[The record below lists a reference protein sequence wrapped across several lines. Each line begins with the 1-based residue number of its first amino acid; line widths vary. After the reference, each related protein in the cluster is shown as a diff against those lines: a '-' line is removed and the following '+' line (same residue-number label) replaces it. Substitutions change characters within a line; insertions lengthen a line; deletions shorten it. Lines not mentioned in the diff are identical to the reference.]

1 MRKFASITVLAALA
15 LGLAACGGSGN
26 NAFVP
31 PPTNPGSTVS
41 SIAVTTSTATIPSD
55 GSASATITTHATD
68 ANNSAVSG
76 ATVTFSSSA
85 GTISGSPATTDA
97 NGNATATL
105 AAGTAAAGTAITVT
119 ATSGSGSGTAKVTVS
134 NSQQTITLETD
145 EPQIPSDGLKPAT
158 ITALVRD
165 ANNNFVSGVAITFK
179 STSGGLT
186 VVNGTTDTN
195 GAATATLNAA
205 SDPTNRTITVTASA
219 GQTSAT
225 LDVPVV
231 GTALSVTGAPS
242 LVIGSQGTYNVS
254 LTDSSGKPIAG
265 QSVALTSSAGNTLS
279 AASVTTD
286 VSGHATLQL
295 TAAKAGTDTL
305 TAKTLGL
312 TATQTVVVS
321 GQSFV
326 FTSPAANTK
335 VDLGASLTL
344 IVNWKSTGTPQV
356 GQTVNF
362 ASTRGILAPASAVT
376 DASGNATVHIS
387 STTSGPAIISAT
399 GTGVTATLAVDF
411 VATNPTA
418 LDLQANP
425 ATIAIQGQSTI
436 SAIVRDPANNLVEG
450 QTVSFQLTDITGGS
464 LSVASAQTDIQG
476 RAQTVY
482 TASSAPSA
490 SNGVTVTAIVQ
501 GKPAVTGSATLT
513 VGGQTVFLSLG
524 TGVKLQEN
532 APATQ
537 FTMPWVLQAVDS
549 AGNPVNNVPV
559 TLTIHSVSYYKGTWV
574 AAGSAWVWTPTSPAC
589 ANEDVNLNGVLD
601 PGEDFNGNHKLD
613 PGEVAVT
620 TVGTVTT
627 AADGS
632 ATFGVEYPEDHAV
645 WVIVN
650 LTATA
655 NVQGTQASTNSIFQL
670 PMLSSY
676 VTTAPSA
683 IPGEVSPYGVN
694 VSCANPN

>member
-1 MRKFASITVLAALA
+1 
-15 LGLAACGGSGN
+15 
-26 NAFVP
+26 
-31 PPTNPGSTVS
+31 
-41 SIAVTTSTATIPSD
+41 
-55 GSASATITTHATD
+55 
-68 ANNSAVSG
+68 
-76 ATVTFSSSA
+76 
-85 GTISGSPATTDA
+85 
-97 NGNATATL
+97 
-105 AAGTAAAGTAITVT
+105 
-119 ATSGSGSGTAKVTVS
+119 
-134 NSQQTITLETD
+134 
-145 EPQIPSDGLKPAT
+145 
-158 ITALVRD
+158 VRD

-418 LDLQANP
+418 LDLQANS

-574 AAGSAWVWTPTSPAC
+574 AAGSDWVWTPTSPAC

>member
-31 PPTNPGSTVS
+31 PPVNPGSTVTT
-41 SIAVTTSTATIPSD
+41 IAVTTSSVTIPAD
-55 GSASATITTHATD
+55 GSASATITAHATD
-68 ANNSAVSG
+68 ATNSAVSG
-76 ATVTFSSSA
+76 AKVTFSSSA
-85 GTISGSPATTDA
+85 GSISGSPATTDA
-97 NGNATATL
+97 NGNATATI
-105 AAGTAAAGTAITVT
+105 AAGTAAASTAITVT

-145 EPQIPSDGLKPAT
+145 EPQITSDGSKPAT

-195 GAATATLNAA
+195 GAATATLSAA

-295 TAAKAGTDTL
+295 TATKAGTDTL

-356 GQTVNF
+356 GQIVNF
-362 ASTRGILAPASAVT
+362 ASTRGALAPASVVT

-425 ATIAIQGQSTI
+425 ATIAIQGQSTL
-436 SAIVRDPANNLVEG
+436 SAIVRDLANNLVEG

-574 AAGSAWVWTPTSPAC
+574 ATGSDWVWTPKSPAC

-632 ATFGVEYPEDHAV
+632 ATFGVEYPEDHAA
-645 WVIVN
+645 WVVVN

-670 PMLSSY
+670 PMLSTY
-676 VTTAPSA
+676 VTAAPSA